1 MNEKQRNI
9 LNWVLAGLV
18 AFIFISSGGM
28 KLSGSPEAVKMA
40 SDFGIDAS
48 SFTMIAVVEI
58 LSALI
63 FLYPRTGVIGTLLLA
78 AYMGGAIAT
87 HIEHGQS
94 IMAPAV
100 IEAIVWVVAAV
111 RFPELTERLMGKR

>member
-9 LNWVLAGLV
+9 LNWVLAGFV

-28 KLSGSPEAVKMA
+28 KLSGSAEALEMA
-40 SDFGIDAS
+40 KGFGIDAG

-63 FLYPRTGVIGTLLLA
+63 FLYPRTGVVGTLLLA

-87 HIEHGQS
+87 HLEHGQS
-94 IMAPAV
+94 IMAPAI

-111 RFPELTERLMGKR
+111 RFPELTERLMGRR